1 MNRPLAPA
9 VGSYEEAVLF
19 RLRTALALTYAQR
32 LKDLQDM
39 LEFNAAAEARNPRLR
54 QLSERLRRMNE

>member
-1 MNRPLAPA
+1 MTEPP

-19 RLRTALALTYAQR
+19 RLRTALTLTYAQR

-39 LEFNAAAEARNPRLR
+39 LEFNAEAQAHNPRLR
-54 QLSERLRRMNE
+54 ALTEQLRRATSSK